1 MTAPVDV
8 RLERLLG
15 GPVLSAL
22 RTRLR
27 RTLGSR
33 EAGERAAAFRMTGL
47 SPHEHEVLASLMG
60 KKPSMSNSIL
70 VETDLIDAALRRAGV
85 AESLRNALEQLDGP
99 IVHAP
104 AVRAEARA
112 RWEDVA
118 ADAQHEGLA
127 RCLRTSLGIGLL
139 KRLARQDPAA
149 GVRLRERADAVLKHL
164 PAAGLPR
171 AQLAAQTLGDAHALD
186 VGEPTASLVLAA
198 WRQHEGRSV
207 LPDAE
212 DAFDTPPSDDRIRDV
227 WARAGVLINELA
239 RPALFMN
246 LPLADG
252 SQPLSPAG
260 EPGYASLRMLLRS
273 PPRWAVRGHDIYV
286 CENPNFVAIAADQ
299 LGRRCA
305 PLICTD
311 GMPAAAQRALLGQIV
326 RAGGQ
331 LLYHGDFDWA
341 GVQIANHMM
350 RVYGAR
356 PWRFSSADYKSAV
369 EKHARSEH
377 RLAGTIV
384 EALWDAALA
393 PSMHEHGQAFAEEG
407 LSDEL
412 IGDLGR

>member
-1 MTAPVDV
+1 MTAPVDA

-15 GPVLSAL
+15 GPMLSAL
-22 RTRLR
+22 RRRLR

-47 SPHEHEVLASLMG
+47 SPHEHEILASLMG
-60 KKPSMSNSIL
+60 KKPSISNSIL
-70 VETDLIDAALRRAGV
+70 LEIDLIDTALRRAGV

-104 AVRAEARA
+104 AVRAEAQA
-112 RWEDVA
+112 RWADVA
-118 ADAQHEGLA
+118 ADALHEGLA
-127 RCLRTSLGIGLL
+127 GCLRTPLGMGLL
-139 KRLARQDPAA
+139 KRLARQDPAM
-149 GVRLRERADAVLKHL
+149 GVRLRERADAVLKRL

-186 VGEPTASLVLAA
+186 EGQPTASLVLAA
-198 WRQHEGRSV
+198 WRQHEGRSM

-212 DAFDTPPSDDRIRDV
+212 DAFDTPPGDERIRDV

-239 RPALFMN
+239 RPVLFMN
-246 LPLADG
+246 LPMADG
-252 SQPLSPAG
+252 FQPLSPAG

-273 PPRWAVRGHDIYV
+273 PPRWAARGHDIFV
-286 CENPNFVAIAADQ
+286 CENPNLVAIAADQ
-299 LGRRCA
+299 LGRHCA

-326 RAGGQ
+326 NEGGQ

-341 GVQIANHMM
+341 GVPIANYMM

-356 PWRFSSADYKSAV
+356 PWRFTSADYKTAV

-377 RLAGTIV
+377 RLAGSIV
-384 EALWDAALA
+384 EAFWDTALA
-393 PSMHEHGQAFAEEG
+393 PSMREHGQAFAEEG
-407 LSDEL
+407 LSEEL
-412 IGDLGR
+412 LGDLAR